1 MEHFQADD
9 KPGSVF
15 AQLQPE
21 GDGRDEVVRE
31 LEHGETQAGQVVEN
45 YLLQSRTCCR
55 LSTIASLTT
64 QQTVQHRVFFI
75 IDYFLP
81 NKSIYIFPNLT
92 FLVSTCYVTHCFLIL
107 HSLLV

>member
-1 MEHFQADD
+1 MESQEARGAWLQHRRSGGEQNWNHFQADD

-21 GDGRDEVVRE
+21 CDGRDEVVRE

-45 YLLQSRTCCR
+45 HLLQSRTCCR
-55 LSTIASLTT
+55 LTAIASLTT

-81 NKSIYIFPNLT
+81 NKSIYFPT
-92 FLVSTCYVTHCFLIL
+92 
-107 HSLLV
+107 